1 MLGVIL
7 IMEELSLMLQNQ
19 IALLFDLNI
28 FSFSSSY
35 YTISASL
42 SVSILAIF
50 LPLSIEVANRLTDK
64 YQSDVLQ
71 EIFLE
76 NEIINLMLKL
86 NLMNLSVIIIALLFR
101 DDRLLSNKLDFLGL
115 ISFFITMTV
124 IYYFKDAFLFFVNF
138 SSKKDWLLD
147 TIDKKMKFKS
157 EKEIVDRNLSKE
169 MNYLD
174 AKMKIVLSEVG
185 KVSKGKIESRFKYL
199 FQQHSEIFAGYKL
212 IREKE
217 KNSNRI
223 YKSLID
229 QWFYFYQQI
238 KENDYESK
246 YLVEIIT
253 EFIAAEIFNYA
264 DQDSSETEGANNSE
278 LEYLVRKITTLYKQ
292 ELNRSEDTEKLT
304 LLSIRWYREYFY
316 LVDDEQ
322 LDENLNDLEL
332 LNSYFRKTIY
342 YIVESEN
349 EKSFSKLIEELS
361 QRLRIET
368 PVDESIC
375 YSNSLLPDTS
385 DEMKKTQNLEEEL
398 SKERKAIYDKK
409 SLVEWQN
416 KFQKY
421 VDEINQYADK
431 KIIEQKQ
438 INEEIKEALS
448 YFKVRNRYSLS
459 LYAGA
464 CCIYF
469 EKHEWLNYF
478 WDNIKDNYPNLKHKI
493 IMPYDF
499 RNLLL
504 LIINYRKI
512 SYQAKEIDI
521 RFFGLFNYIQEFLI
535 LLIFKLMR
543 LEECEAPKKKDISGF
558 DKLELKGLLEDLE
571 HHFLEKD
578 FSVYEEQLGLTEAEM
593 KSEFND
599 FKDAIFDLL

>member
-1 MLGVIL
+1 
-7 IMEELSLMLQNQ
+7 MEELSLILQNQ
-19 IALLFDLNI
+19 IALLFDLDI
-28 FSFSSSY
+28 LSFSSTY

-50 LPLSIEVANRLTDK
+50 LPLSIEVANRLSDK

-76 NEIINLMLKL
+76 NEIIKLMLKL
-86 NLMNLSVIIIALLFR
+86 NLFNLTVIIIALLFR

-124 IYYFKDAFLFFVNF
+124 IYYFKDAFAFFVNF
-138 SSKKDWLLD
+138 SSKKDWLLEN
-147 TIDKKMKFKS
+147 IDKKMKLES
-157 EKEIVDRNLSKE
+157 EKEMTNRNLSNE
-169 MNYLD
+169 MEYLD
-174 AKMKIVLSEVG
+174 AKMKIILREVG

-278 LEYLVRKITTLYKQ
+278 LEYLLRKIITLYKQ

-385 DEMKKTQNLEEEL
+385 DEMKK
-398 SKERKAIYDKK
+398 
-409 SLVEWQN
+409 
-416 KFQKY
+416 
-421 VDEINQYADK
+421 
-431 KIIEQKQ
+431 
-438 INEEIKEALS
+438 
-448 YFKVRNRYSLS
+448 
-459 LYAGA
+459 
-464 CCIYF
+464 
-469 EKHEWLNYF
+469 
-478 WDNIKDNYPNLKHKI
+478 HKI
-493 IMPYDF
+493 
-499 RNLLL
+499 
-504 LIINYRKI
+504 
-512 SYQAKEIDI
+512 
-521 RFFGLFNYIQEFLI
+521 
-535 LLIFKLMR
+535 
-543 LEECEAPKKKDISGF
+543 
-558 DKLELKGLLEDLE
+558 
-571 HHFLEKD
+571 
-578 FSVYEEQLGLTEAEM
+578 
-593 KSEFND
+593 
-599 FKDAIFDLL
+599 

>member
-1 MLGVIL
+1 
-7 IMEELSLMLQNQ
+7 MEELSLILQNQ
-19 IALLFDLNI
+19 IALLFDLDI
-28 FSFSSSY
+28 LSFSSTY

-50 LPLSIEVANRLTDK
+50 LPLSIEVANRLSDK

-76 NEIINLMLKL
+76 NEIIKLMLKL
-86 NLMNLSVIIIALLFR
+86 NLANLSVIIIALVFR
-101 DDRLLSNKLDFLGL
+101 DDRLFLNKLNFLGF
-115 ISFFITMTV
+115 ISFGFTIAV
-124 IYYFKDAFLFFVNF
+124 LYYFKEAFGFFVNF
-138 SSKKDWLLD
+138 SSKKNWLLEN
-147 TIDKKMKFKS
+147 IDKKMKLES
-157 EKEIVDRNLSKE
+157 EKEIVDRNLSDE

-185 KVSKGKIESRFKYL
+185 KVSKEKIESKFDNL
-199 FQQHSEIFAGYKL
+199 FQQHSEIFSGYKL
-212 IREKE
+212 IRRKE
-217 KNSNRI
+217 KNSIRI
-223 YKSLID
+223 YKFLIN
-229 QWFYFYQQI
+229 QWFYFYEQI
-238 KENDYESK
+238 KENDYESQ
-246 YLVEIIT
+246 YLAEIIT
-253 EFIAAEIFNYA
+253 EFIAAEIYEYA
-264 DQDSSETEGANNSE
+264 DQVDSEAEDKSNPE
-278 LEYLVRKITTLYKQ
+278 LEYLLRKITTLYKQ
-292 ELNRSEDTEKLT
+292 EINKSEEPEKLT
-304 LLSIRWYREYFY
+304 LLTIRWYREYFY

-322 LDENLNDLEL
+322 LDKNLNKLEL
-332 LNSYFRKTIY
+332 LNSYIRKIIY
-342 YIVESEN
+342 YTVESGN
-349 EKSFSKLIEELS
+349 EKAFSKLIEELS
-361 QRLRIET
+361 QRLIIEV
-368 PVDESIC
+368 PEYKSIC
-375 YSNSLLPDTS
+375 YSNSLDS
-385 DEMKKTQNLEEEL
+385 DDDKMKEIRSLEEEL
-398 SKERKAIYDKK
+398 SKERQLIFDKK
-409 SLVEWQN
+409 TLVEWQN

-469 EKHEWLNYF
+469 EKYEWLNYF

-504 LIINYRKI
+504 LIINYREI
-512 SYQAKEIDI
+512 SYQAKDTDL
-521 RFFGLFNYIQEFLI
+521 RFFGRFNYIKEFLI

-543 LEECEAPKKKDISGF
+543 LDECEAPKKKDISGF
-558 DKLELKGLLEDLE
+558 DKLELKGLIEDLE

-578 FSVYEEQLGLTEAEM
+578 FSVYKEQLGLTEAEM

-599 FKDAIFDLL
+599 FKDAISDLL